1 MFDAC
6 ATFMVTSVSFLMHT
20 DSRMIPISYVILSM
34 PFLYYQSFSNC
45 GLSLVAYLYLLLFK
59 SLYIFYLSI
68 LCIFESYSRPYF
80 CRIPGPILSYSRPYF
95 CRVPEPIS
103 VVFQS
108 LFLSYS
114 STYFCRILVPIS
126 VVFQDLFV
134 SYSSTYFCRIPVP
147 ISVVVQDLIL
157 SYSSTCLCSIPGHIC
172 CLAIYYCA
180 FPCSFFLIK
189 PTELFSRIIT
199 I

>member
-80 CRIPGPILSYSRPYF
+80 CRIPGPIFVVFQSLFLSCSRAYF

-103 VVFQS
+103 VVFQDLFLS
-108 LFLSYS
+108 YSRTNFYRIPGPISVVFQYLFCRIPGPICVVFRYIFLSYS
-114 STYFCRILVPIS
+114 STYFCRIPGPNS
-126 VVFQDLFV
+126 VVFQYLFV
-134 SYSSTYFCRIPVP
+134 
-147 ISVVVQDLIL
+147 
-157 SYSSTCLCSIPGHIC
+157 
-172 CLAIYYCA
+172 
-180 FPCSFFLIK
+180 
-189 PTELFSRIIT
+189 
-199 I
+199 